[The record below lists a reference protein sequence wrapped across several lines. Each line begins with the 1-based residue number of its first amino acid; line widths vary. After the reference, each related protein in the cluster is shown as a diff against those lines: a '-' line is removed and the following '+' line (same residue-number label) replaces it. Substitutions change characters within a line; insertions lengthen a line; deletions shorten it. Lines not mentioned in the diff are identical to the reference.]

1 MNDHWMNTF
10 HCANNS
16 MGWYKVYIFIMDSDV
31 ECDIWLQT
39 MNILM
44 QTTFCFY
51 AKSNNSPDRS
61 IWVIQWVIFPVI
73 LQQNFSRISSN
84 NNFLIWHWNIYSQLQ
99 TKSIKKRFIYTGGGR
114 HWVQRSGE
122 RILFWY
128 VPQFIKPGCVFIVIA
143 H

>member
-1 MNDHWMNTF
+1 
-10 HCANNS
+10 
-16 MGWYKVYIFIMDSDV
+16 MDSDV

-61 IWVIQWVIFPVI
+61 IWVIQWVIFSVI

-84 NNFLIWHWNIYSQLQ
+84 NNFLIWHWNINSQLQ
-99 TKSIKKRFIYTGGGR
+99 TKSIKKRYIIQVVEGIEYNAVVSAFYFGMFR
-114 HWVQRSGE
+114 NS
-122 RILFWY
+122 
-128 VPQFIKPGCVFIVIA
+128 
-143 H
+143 